1 MTWDIR
7 DTKRSASE
15 KVNVS
20 RKEKRQKITHAQNTS
35 VANSEAMSAAK
46 EPLASMGTP
55 IHEYSNILQ
64 FQSQQE
70 QHQIA
75 DNFYAEQDIYY
86 ISDKRWKQMRSL
98 YMRIPDGFLQ

>member
-7 DTKRSASE
+7 DTKRSAGE
-15 KVNVS
+15 TVGVS
-20 RKEKRQKITHAQNTS
+20 RKEKRQNITHKQGTAPDG
-35 VANSEAMSAAK
+35 AAKSAAK
-46 EPLASMGTP
+46 ETPDSIGTP
-55 IHEYSNILQ
+55 LHEYSNILQ